1 MRKYLLGTG
10 IIGAI
15 TSGYS
20 LLRGSDNQRF
30 TWRVA
35 LAWVSWGI
43 MLALAIGEIRD
54 IRIASHG
61 GTVPDD
67 SPIAGREHKYS
78 HRPELS
84 KKDRKQLAKVEKRV
98 RRLAEKAADI

>member
-20 LLRGSDNQRF
+20 LLRGSDHQPF

-35 LAWVSWGI
+35 LAWLSWAI
-43 MLALAIGEIRD
+43 TFALSLGMILD
-54 IRIASHG
+54 IRKASHG
-61 GTVPDD
+61 GTVSED
-67 SPIAGREHKYS
+67 SPISGSEYKYV
-78 HRPELS
+78 RGGQKPKKS
-84 KKDRKQLAKVEKRV
+84 KKK
-98 RRLAEKAADI
+98 

>member
-20 LLRGSDNQRF
+20 LLKGSDQQPF

-35 LAWVSWGI
+35 LAWLSWAI
-43 MLALAIGEIRD
+43 TVALSLGMILD
-54 IRIASHG
+54 IRKASRG
-61 GTVPDD
+61 GIVAVD
-67 SPIAGREHKYS
+67 SPIAGSEYKYV
-78 HRPELS
+78 PGGEKP
-84 KKDRKQLAKVEKRV
+84 KKQKKNKQK
-98 RRLAEKAADI
+98 

>member
-20 LLRGSDNQRF
+20 LLRGADQQPF

-35 LAWVSWGI
+35 LAWLSWAI
-43 MLALAIGEIRD
+43 TFALSLGMILD
-54 IRIASHG
+54 IRKASKG
-61 GTVPDD
+61 GTVSDD
-67 SPIAGREHKYS
+67 SPIAGSEYKYV
-78 HRPELS
+78 RGGTKPGTKPKKS
-84 KKDRKQLAKVEKRV
+84 KKN
-98 RRLAEKAADI
+98 